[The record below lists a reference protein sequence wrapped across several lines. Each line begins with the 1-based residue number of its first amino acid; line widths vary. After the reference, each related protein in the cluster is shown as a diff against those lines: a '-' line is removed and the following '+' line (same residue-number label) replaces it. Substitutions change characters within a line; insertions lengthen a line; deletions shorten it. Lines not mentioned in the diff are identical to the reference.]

1 MSAPQGTDEWKAERV
16 GKVTASKLIDI
27 IDRTKSGSFTAKRTA
42 YISQLAIERI
52 SGQPY
57 TFTPSASM
65 DWGTKTEPEARN
77 AYRETVFEE
86 VNEVGFI
93 PHPSIIDAG
102 ASPDGLVGDDG
113 LVEIKC
119 PESHTHIGYFLD
131 GNVPD
136 KYTHQMQWQ
145 MACTGRQW
153 CDFVSYDPRC
163 PEGLRLFV
171 KRLERDDIYIST
183 AEETVRRFLAEVDVM
198 VEKLKN
204 KLSEK

>member
-1 MSAPQGTDEWKAERV
+1 M
-16 GKVTASKLIDI
+16 
-27 IDRTKSGSFTAKRTA
+27 
-42 YISQLAIERI
+42 
-52 SGQPY
+52 
-57 TFTPSASM
+57 
-65 DWGTKTEPEARN
+65 EPEARN

-93 PHPSIIDAG
+93 PHPSILDAG

-119 PESHTHIGYFLD
+119 PESHTHIGYVLD
-131 GNVPD
+131 GQVPE
-136 KYTHQMQWQ
+136 KYIPQMQWQ

-171 KRLERDDIYIST
+171 KRLDRDDIYIST

>member
-27 IDRTKSGSFTAKRTA
+27 IDRTKSGSFTAKRNA
-42 YISQLAIERI
+42 YASQLAIERI

-57 TFTPSASM
+57 TFTPSSSM
-65 DWGTKTEPEARN
+65 DWGTKMEPEARN

-119 PESHTHIGYFLD
+119 PESHTHIGYVLD
-131 GNVPD
+131 GQVPE
-136 KYTHQMQWQ
+136 KYIPQMQWQ

-153 CDFVSYDPRC
+153 CDFVSYDSRC

>member
-1 MSAPQGTDEWKAERV
+1 
-16 GKVTASKLIDI
+16 
-27 IDRTKSGSFTAKRTA
+27 
-42 YISQLAIERI
+42 
-52 SGQPY
+52 
-57 TFTPSASM
+57 M

-131 GNVPD
+131 GNVPE

-171 KRLERDDIYIST
+171 KRLDRDDIYIST

-204 KLSEK
+204 KLLEK